1 MAEKVKSATSRVSTG
16 EKEIGEVSG
25 WFSHVSV
32 AAIKLSAPLKVGDKI
47 HLKGHTTDFE
57 EKVVSMQIE
66 NKVVK
71 EAKKGDHIGIKVKGK
86 VRPNDKVFLV
96 K

>member
-1 MAEKVKSATSRVSTG
+1 MA
-16 EKEIGEVSG
+16 EKEIGTVSSY
-25 WFSHVSV
+25 FSHVDV
-32 AAIKLSAPLKVGDKI
+32 AAIKLSKGLKVGDKV

-57 EKVVSMQIE
+57 VDIKEMQIE
-66 NKVVK
+66 KDSVEK
-71 EAKKGDHIGIKVKGK
+71 AKKGDHIGIKVTEK